1 MLNQKVEP
9 PKENAPPPPLKPFDF
24 DSLWKKFKKNDE
36 D

>member
-9 PKENAPPPPLKPFDF
+9 PKENTSPPLKPFDF
-24 DSLWKKFKKNDE
+24 DSLWKKLKKNDE